1 MCASPQG
8 TGEGR
13 DLPQPQV
20 LSPPSARAPK
30 RSYILLTFRGPRRSQ
45 ASGGPLPRDA
55 EVTVSASDPPTSS
68 GSVSASDAILPGEP
82 LPARGLV
89 SRDESLPE
97 SDSPTA
103 TEPLTATEHPPG
115 GEPPQRLAQAETFE
129 SAGAQGY
136 AASVLDAS
144 LIVIGGALF
153 LCALATISF
162 TWVWSWHAGSA
173 HTFNLSHM
181 HGICTSVMGE
191 LAQGASSNVASHC
204 LWVDGTW
211 TEAVALTAGG
221 CIVAV
226 IGIARVVGALRR
238 PT

>member
-1 MCASPQG
+1 VCASQQD
-8 TGEGR
+8 TGKER
-13 DLPQPQV
+13 DPPQPHV
-20 LSPPSARAPK
+20 LSPPSSPTPK

-45 ASGGPLPRDA
+45 PSDRPPPSEDQVPASGP
-55 EVTVSASDPPTSS
+55 VSASELPTSS
-68 GSVSASDAILPGEP
+68 GSLSASEAILPSEP
-82 LPARGLV
+82 LP
-89 SRDESLPE
+89 
-97 SDSPTA
+97 
-103 TEPLTATEHPPG
+103 TEPLTASERPPG
-115 GEPPQRLAQAETFE
+115 GDPPQRLAQAETFE
-129 SAGAQGY
+129 SAGAGGY
-136 AASVLDAS
+136 AVSVLDAS

-181 HGICTSVMGE
+181 HGICTSAMGE

-221 CIVAV
+221 CILAV
-226 IGIARVVGALRR
+226 IGIARIVGALRT
-238 PT
+238 PA

>member
-1 MCASPQG
+1 MCASQQDAG
-8 TGEGR
+8 KER
-13 DLPQPQV
+13 DPPQPHV
-20 LSPPSARAPK
+20 LSPPSSRTPK

-45 ASGGPLPRDA
+45 PSDRPPPGEDRVPASGP
-55 EVTVSASDPPTSS
+55 VSASELPTSGGSLSASELPTSS
-68 GSVSASDAILPGEP
+68 GPLSASEAILPREP
-82 LPARGLV
+82 LP
-89 SRDESLPE
+89 
-97 SDSPTA
+97 
-103 TEPLTATEHPPG
+103 TEPLTASERPPG
-115 GEPPQRLAQAETFE
+115 GDPPERRAQAETFE
-129 SAGAQGY
+129 STGAVGY

-181 HGICTSVMGE
+181 HGICTSAMGE

-221 CIVAV
+221 CILAV
-226 IGIARVVGALRR
+226 IGIARIVGALRT
-238 PT
+238 PA